1 MEYLIM
7 LASAFGVGAAHA
19 LEPGHGKTIVA
30 AYLVGS
36 RGRTID
42 AVILGGVV
50 TFTHTFSVLL
60 LAIASTVAAAYFV
73 PQQVERW
80 LGIGSGI
87 LVVAVGAW
95 MIYAR
100 TKHGPPVHSH
110 GTGGHSHAP
119 LAHDHGHAYDH
130 GYPRHGN
137 HDHVD
142 EHPHDRPHPHA
153 DAISLGGAGVPPASD
168 GEDVRGRDG
177 RATRILPQPSA
188 DASALLETT
197 HPHIAHDNPGRQGAL
212 ASVGCAA
219 AVENRAENETTP
231 QDDHRAGAAKGV
243 GMGSLVAL
251 GISGGIVPCPAA
263 LVLLL
268 AAVGLGQ
275 VTRGVALLVSFS
287 LGLALVLMAIGIITL
302 KAAGFASGWLE
313 RGSWTRRISIASAYF
328 ITLVGI
334 ALTVKALVTAPGVH

>member
-19 LEPGHGKTIVA
+19 LEPGHGKTVVA

-110 GTGGHSHAP
+110 SHAGHSHGPPAHDHGQ
-119 LAHDHGHAYDH
+119 AHDHGHPHHGNYDH
-130 GYPRHGN
+130 N
-137 HDHVD
+137 D
-142 EHPHDRPHPHA
+142 EHPHDHPHPHA
-153 DAISLGGAGVPPASD
+153 DATSLGGAGVSPASD
-168 GEDVRGRDG
+168 GEHVRGRDG
-177 RATRILPQPSA
+177 RATRILPQRSV
-188 DASALLETT
+188 DGSALLETP
-197 HPHIAHDNPGRQGAL
+197 HPHAAPDNPGRQGAL
-212 ASVGCAA
+212 APVGCAA
-219 AVENRAENETTP
+219 VESDAENATAP

-287 LGLALVLMAIGIITL
+287 LGLALVLMAIGIATV

-328 ITLVGI
+328 ITALGI
-334 ALTVKALVTAPGVH
+334 ALTVKAFITTPGAH

>member
-19 LEPGHGKTIVA
+19 LEPGHGKTVVA

-110 GTGGHSHAP
+110 SQAGHSHGP
-119 LAHDHGHAYDH
+119 LAHDHGHAREHGHPHDGNDDH
-130 GYPRHGN
+130 
-137 HDHVD
+137 DD
-142 EHPHDRPHPHA
+142 EHPHEDSHPHA
-153 DAISLGGAGVPPASD
+153 GLASLGGAGVSPASD

-177 RATRILPQPSA
+177 R
-188 DASALLETT
+188 D
-197 HPHIAHDNPGRQGAL
+197 HPHPHPHLAGDNPGHQGSPAPL
-212 ASVGCAA
+212 SCAA
-219 AVENRAENETTP
+219 VVENQAENATAP
-231 QDDHRAGAAKGV
+231 RDDHRASAAKGV

-287 LGLALVLMAIGIITL
+287 LGLALVLMAIGILTL

-328 ITLVGI
+328 ITLLGI
-334 ALTVKALVTAPGVH
+334 ALTVKALITTPGVH